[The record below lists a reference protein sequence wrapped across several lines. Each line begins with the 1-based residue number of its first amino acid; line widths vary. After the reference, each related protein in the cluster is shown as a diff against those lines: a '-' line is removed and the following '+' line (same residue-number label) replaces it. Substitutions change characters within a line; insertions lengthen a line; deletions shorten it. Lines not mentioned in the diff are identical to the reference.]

1 MQKKLNEFC
10 ESYNRFSM
18 EFPELL
24 DSEETREE
32 LMNRVDILSKQLW
45 EVIKQRKNESLKER
59 AKFME
64 GGWVQ
69 VEMANLISY
78 VAKLME
84 NEFLRFNTIFSI
96 ITGHAIND
104 DVELQDLV
112 KRLQERGIDSY
123 VEN

>member
-1 MQKKLNEFC
+1 
-10 ESYNRFSM
+10 M

-24 DSEETREE
+24 DSEETKEE

-45 EVIKQRKNESLKER
+45 EVIKQRKNDSLRER

-69 VEMANLISY
+69 VEMANLISH

-84 NEFLRFNTIFSI
+84 NEFMRFNTIFSI

-104 DVELQDLV
+104 DVDLQDLV
-112 KRLQERGIDSY
+112 KRL
-123 VEN
+123 